1 MKKIKEEPTTLYD
14 LLNQRSKIRLCVD
27 LTYSNN
33 QWTKKQQAI
42 YVFCLLTN
50 SLTDRT
56 IKIQRKN
63 NNEVAVLEESDQKL
77 KAIYDYFDGLVTLDI
92 LTQNEQTNEMVL
104 KTINRPS
111 NTEEQKTHY
120 NMLGNLYNKLPNV
133 NKLIIERTQVIIEWY
148 E

>member
-14 LLNQRSKIRLCVD
+14 LLNQRNKIRLCVD

-63 NNEVAVLEESDQKL
+63 NNEIAVLEESDQKL